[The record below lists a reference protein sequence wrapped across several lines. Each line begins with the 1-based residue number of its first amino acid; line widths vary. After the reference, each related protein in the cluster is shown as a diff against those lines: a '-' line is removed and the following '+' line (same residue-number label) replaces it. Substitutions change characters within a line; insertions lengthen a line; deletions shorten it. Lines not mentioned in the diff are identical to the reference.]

1 MGIGDGGDAFVLDCY
16 WLARWYH
23 QCPDVFLSMPIS
35 HVQSHLFYTQRIG
48 EIRQQANDDRED
60 R

>member
-1 MGIGDGGDAFVLDCY
+1 VLDCY

-35 HVQSHLFYTQRIG
+35 HVQTHLKYTHRIG
-48 EIRQQANDDRED
+48 ELRRQANADRED